1 MPKQAVLL
9 LAHGTPETVEQ
20 IPEYLR
26 NVVSGR
32 PVPQAVVEEIQHR
45 YSLIGKSPLTEIT
58 MAQARLVEKELNS
71 EGDAS
76 SVSHPSEAWMGH
88 PASHPSDKNKDVT
101 RVGHPTSHPSDKNKD
116 VARVGHPTSHPSDKN
131 KDVTRV
137 GHPEKVSEPAAM
149 GHPRV
154 PVYVGMRNW
163 RPYIPEVVRQMRAD
177 GVEEAAVICMAP
189 QNSRTSVGLYRRAA
203 EAEAAGLRIDFTAGW
218 AEHPLL
224 AEAFAERLRPAMAKL
239 SAEVGEPVPVLF
251 TAHSVPTRTVQG
263 TATDSGTSSASHPND
278 KNKDVVRVGHPEP
291 KLWPGEGTD
300 PYAEDARRTA
310 ELVAAR
316 VPEISRWW
324 FAFQSQGAS
333 GGPWIG
339 PSVEETLNQLAGEGV
354 KALILQPI
362 GFLCD
367 HVEILFDVDIFFKEY
382 AAKKGIRL
390 ERPESL
396 NASETLARAVADL
409 ARDGLRRLQ
418 GANG

>member
-1 MPKQAVLL
+1 MSKQAVLL

-58 MAQARLVEKELNS
+58 NEQARLVEAELNGMG
-71 EGDAS
+71 EAS
-76 SVSHPSEAWMGH
+76 S
-88 PASHPSDKNKDVT
+88 ASHPSGAWV
-101 RVGHPTSHPSDKNKD
+101 
-116 VARVGHPTSHPSDKN
+116 
-131 KDVTRV
+131 
-137 GHPEKVSEPAAM
+137 

-163 RPYIPEVVRQMRAD
+163 RPYIPDVVKQMRAD

-189 QNSRTSVGLYRRAA
+189 QNSRTSVGLYRRAV
-203 EAEAAGLRIDFTAGW
+203 EAEAGGLRIDFTAGW

-224 AEAFAERLRPAMAKL
+224 ADAFAERLRPALAKL
-239 SAEVGEPVPVLF
+239 TAEVGEPVPVLF
-251 TAHSVPTRTVQG
+251 TAHSVPTRTVVE
-263 TATDSGTSSASHPND
+263 TAPQSGTGTASHPND
-278 KNKDVVRVGHPEP
+278 KNKDVVRMGHPEP
-291 KLWPGEGTD
+291 RLWPGPAAAGD

-316 VPEISRWW
+316 VPEIPQWW

-339 PSVEETLNQLAGEGV
+339 PSVEETLDRIAGQGV

-367 HVEILFDVDIFFKEY
+367 HVEILFDVDILFREY
-382 AAKKGIRL
+382 ASKKQIKL

-396 NASETLARAVADL
+396 NASPTLARAVADL
-409 ARDGLRRLQ
+409 AGIGLLRLRDSSAKG
-418 GANG
+418 